1 MSLPH
6 SHGILLFLLCLE
18 TRRAGKTD
26 ASVARRKDEA
36 FGGCA
41 FQVKTAFFILFNSR
55 ISSDLIIVLFH
66 PLICPRKWFCS
77 RNVSLSLVFCMKK
90 RKNVNQNTPFA
101 AFFFISIAYSLVYS
115 CNKIFLLP
123 WRQMNDLKKGQD
135 DHNRQELKLLSRYH
149 TNRDELQ
156 RFVVFFPV
164 PPLTQ
169 LLNISCQDFFFASFL
184 CLPHSLSHYL

>member
-41 FQVKTAFFILFNSR
+41 FQVKTACFILFNSR
-55 ISSDLIIVLFH
+55 ISSDLMIVLFP
-66 PLICPRKWFCS
+66 PLICPRKGFCS
-77 RNVSLSLVFCMKK
+77 VNVFLSLVFSK
-90 RKNVNQNTPFA
+90 RGKMSTKILPLPP
-101 AFFFISIAYSLVYS
+101 FFFHEHTVSFIS

-123 WRQMNDLKKGQD
+123 WRQMNDLRKGQD

-164 PPLTQ
+164 PPLAQ
-169 LLNISCQDFFFASFL
+169 LLNISWQDFFFASFL
-184 CLPHSLSHYL
+184 CLPHSLCHYL